1 MAGVRL
7 WAHWPAGEGRGQPG
21 GTCLRQS
28 GALGL
33 STPIHDLPFP
43 SEGLVLA
50 RGSRPFQN
58 HSSPIYLQVGCTLP
72 SSPRFNGSS
81 SWSLEAFPLL
91 KPGRSPAGRAA
102 FLRRRWHRQED
113 SRAALPAGS
122 PRPGPQPA
130 SPLRAE
136 DRSQLPL
143 RPFAETKSFLR
154 RAEAGSGL
162 PGAEGRAG
170 CPGGQARTLREH
182 CPPASRNARRA
193 HPSRTA
199 AGHPAPLR
207 KPSQLRR
214 GGGKCPVAARAWG
227 QRGRDVDSASRAG
240 LSGGCG
246 EPVGATAAFP
256 LVFEFPAM

>member
-1 MAGVRL
+1 MAGVCL
-7 WAHWPAGEGRGQPG
+7 WARWPAGEGRGQPG

-28 GALGL
+28 GALGPGA
-33 STPIHDLPFP
+33 PIHDLPFP

-72 SSPRFNGSS
+72 SGPRFNGSGS
-81 SWSLEAFPLL
+81 RSLEAFPLL

-154 RAEAGSGL
+154 RAEAAPACLAQRGGPAV
-162 PGAEGRAG
+162 PGGKRAHCVSTARPRAG
-170 CPGGQARTLREH
+170 TLAELTPAAQPPGTLRP
-182 CPPASRNARRA
+182 CASRV
-193 HPSRTA
+193 S
-199 AGHPAPLR
+199 
-207 KPSQLRR
+207 
-214 GGGKCPVAARAWG
+214 
-227 QRGRDVDSASRAG
+227 
-240 LSGGCG
+240 
-246 EPVGATAAFP
+246 
-256 LVFEFPAM
+256 

>member
-1 MAGVRL
+1 MGSLACRGR
-7 WAHWPAGEGRGQPG
+7 ARPARRDLPPAV
-21 GTCLRQS
+21 QS
-28 GALGL
+28 GALGP
-33 STPIHDLPFP
+33 SAPIHDLPFP

-72 SSPRFNGSS
+72 SSPRFNGFG

-143 RPFAETKSFLR
+143 RPFAETKAPACLAQR
-154 RAEAGSGL
+154 GGPAV
-162 PGAEGRAG
+162 PGGKHAHCVSTARPRAG
-170 CPGGQARTLREH
+170 TLAELTPAAQPPGTLRP
-182 CPPASRNARRA
+182 CASRV
-193 HPSRTA
+193 S
-199 AGHPAPLR
+199 
-207 KPSQLRR
+207 
-214 GGGKCPVAARAWG
+214 
-227 QRGRDVDSASRAG
+227 
-240 LSGGCG
+240 
-246 EPVGATAAFP
+246 
-256 LVFEFPAM
+256 